1 MYKSD
6 KIKIFGQGKRG
17 RVWAGVDKPA
27 GGYVSRLVLSGIVDG
42 DVMKSPC
49 LQCIYRAVG
58 CHSSC
63 GKYIEF
69 QRTWNAAKERN
80 RWHEGDYVPIGE
92 LKKKSSQFFGRM
104 KKTNQV
110 RER

>member
-6 KIKIFGQGKRG
+6 KIKVFGQGKRG
-17 RVWAGVDKPA
+17 RVRLGIDEPS
-27 GGYVSRLVLSGIVDG
+27 GGHVSRLVLSGIVGG

-49 LQCIYRAVG
+49 MQCIYRAVG
-58 CHSSC
+58 CHAHC

-69 QRTWNAAKERN
+69 QRMCDAAREHN

-92 LKKKSSQFFGRM
+92 LKKKTSRFFGKM
-104 KKTNQV
+104 KETNKV